1 VQEPPFRFGQVVSGD
16 YFVGRAAELA
26 SLSID
31 LRTATNVVLIS
42 PRRFGKTSLVLR
54 AVRELEAEGVLVAY
68 VDLLRTPSK
77 ERFASHLAA
86 AIYAGLL
93 GRGAQALQRATEW
106 FSQLRVRP
114 KITLNQDGTPS
125 FEFAGGAPTPDV
137 DATIEHL
144 LELPQA
150 VARDRQRRVVLVF
163 DEFQEVLDLDPA
175 LPSLMRSVFQHQGE
189 VAHVF
194 LGSRQHLLRRV
205 FADRHQPLY
214 RLARPMALGPID
226 QTDFAPFIRERFA
239 AGHAQITH
247 DGLEALLAL
256 TGGHPNDT
264 QELAHFAWV
273 RAVAEGRPA
282 TRDSIERALTDVVS
296 AESARFVVVWD
307 NLSPLQRRA
316 LGAVAQDGTR
326 LYASEVRQRF
336 QLGDPSGLQK
346 ALQRLGELE
355 LIEPVQRGAY
365 RVPDLFLRAWLRE
378 TADPL
383 LG

>member
-26 SLSID
+26 SLTVD

-42 PRRFGKTSLVLR
+42 PRRFGKTSLVLQALR
-54 AVRELEAEGVLVAY
+54 QLEAEGVLVAY
-68 VDLLRTPSK
+68 VDLLRTPSR
-77 ERFASHLAA
+77 ERFASHLAT
-86 AIYAGLL
+86 AIQAGLL

-106 FSQLRVRP
+106 FSQLRLRP

-125 FEFAGGAPTPDV
+125 FEFAGGAPSVDV

-150 VARDRQRRVVLVF
+150 VAHDRQRRVVLVF
-163 DEFQEVLDLDPA
+163 DEFQEVLDLDPS
-175 LPSLMRSVFQHQGE
+175 LPGLMRSVFQRQGE

-214 RLARPMALGPID
+214 RLARPMALGPIEEAA
-226 QTDFAPFIRERFA
+226 FAPFIRDRFA

-247 DGLEALLAL
+247 DGLAALLDV

-273 RAVAEGRPA
+273 RAVAERRPA
-282 TRDSIERALTDVVS
+282 TRETIEHALADVVS
-296 AESARFVVVWD
+296 AESARFIVVWD
-307 NLSPLQRRA
+307 SLSPLQRRA
-316 LGAVAQDGTR
+316 LGAVAHDGTR
-326 LYASEVRQRF
+326 LYAAEVRQRF

-346 ALQRLGELE
+346 ALQRLSELE
-355 LIEPVQRGAY
+355 LIEPVQRGVH
-365 RVPDLFLRAWLRE
+365 RVPDLFLRAWLRQ
-378 TADPL
+378 TSAPL
-383 LG
+383 LS

>member
-1 VQEPPFRFGQVVSGD
+1 M
-16 YFVGRAAELA
+16 
-26 SLSID
+26 
-31 LRTATNVVLIS
+31 
-42 PRRFGKTSLVLR
+42 
-54 AVRELEAEGVLVAY
+54 LVAY
-68 VDLLRTPSK
+68 VDLLRTSSK

-86 AIYAGLL
+86 IHAGLL

-125 FEFAGGAPTPDV
+125 FEFAGGAPSVDV

-144 LELPQA
+144 LELPQT
-150 VARDRQRRVVLVF
+150 VAHERQRRVVLVF
-163 DEFQEVLDLDPA
+163 DEFQEVLDLDPT

-214 RLARPMALGPID
+214 RLARPMTLGPIE
-226 QTDFAPFIRERFA
+226 QAAFAPFIRERFA

-247 DGLEALLAL
+247 DGLEAQLTL

-264 QELAHFAWV
+264 QELGHFAWV
-273 RAVAEGRPA
+273 RAVAERRPA
-282 TRDSIERALTDVVS
+282 TRDTIERALADVVS
-296 AESARFVVVWD
+296 AESARFVVVWES
-307 NLSPLQRRA
+307 LSPLQRRA
-316 LGAVAQDGTR
+316 LGAVAQDGAR

-346 ALQRLGELE
+346 ALQRLGEVE

-365 RVPDLFLRAWLRE
+365 RVPDVFLRSWLRQTSE
-378 TADPL
+378 PM